1 MGGGT
6 THVRLTPEAASVA
19 NGLAG
24 DSILVLAGLGPLNRS
39 QVVTL
44 ACHLLSLVANDLAE
58 TGEDGDPRMVTDV
71 VPVGVLDLLYNRWLA
86 HQDAR
91 DTGDANRV
99 RLGKLNEAMKHI
111 AQVSTGALSE

>member
-1 MGGGT
+1 MAKT

-58 TGEDGDPRMVTDV
+58 TGEDGDPRMVSPTWCLSGCWTCSTT
-71 VPVGVLDLLYNRWLA
+71 VGSRIKTPETPETRTA
-86 HQDAR
+86 CGSA
-91 DTGDANRV
+91 
-99 RLGKLNEAMKHI
+99 
-111 AQVSTGALSE
+111 S